1 VQSFLRRA
9 AVGLLSL
16 AALSCASGS
25 VFQLSL
31 EEQVAL
37 REAMDTPLDFVVPRE
52 RSIASWDRAREFID
66 RYSTMKLR
74 STTDS
79 VLVSYDSPMYSSDP
93 PPSVRGS
100 NLHYGYSIVRSRD
113 PAGGGTK
120 IAVQGTSSSDLGKK
134 DAEQNAHIAAY
145 YILTGYLGCARCVVR

>member
-1 VQSFLRRA
+1 MRSFLTRA

-31 EEQVAL
+31 EEQVSL
-37 REAMDTPLDFVVPRE
+37 REAMDTPLDFAVPRE
-52 RSIASWDRAREFID
+52 RSIESWDRAREFID
-66 RYSTMKLR
+66 RYSSMKLR

-79 VLVSYDSPMYSSDP
+79 VLVSYDSPTYSPDP
-93 PPSVRGS
+93 SPGSRGS
-100 NLHYGYSIVRSRD
+100 NLHYGYNITRSRD
-113 PAGGGTK
+113 PLGVRIK
-120 IAVQGTSSSDLGKK
+120 VQCTPSSDLATK

-145 YILTGYLGCARCVVR
+145 YILTGYLGCARCIVR

>member
-1 VQSFLRRA
+1 MVRSFLTRA

-37 REAMDTPLDFVVPRE
+37 REAMDTPLKFVVPRE

-66 RYSTMKLR
+66 RYSSTKIR

-79 VLVSYDSPMYSSDP
+79 VLVSYDTPVYSPDP
-93 PPSVRGS
+93 APGSRGS
-100 NLHYGYSIVRSRD
+100 NVHFGYNIARSWDPEGVRIV
-113 PAGGGTK
+113 
-120 IAVQGTSSSDLGKK
+120 VQCTPSSDLAKK

-145 YILTGYLGCARCVVR
+145 YILTGYLGCARCIVR